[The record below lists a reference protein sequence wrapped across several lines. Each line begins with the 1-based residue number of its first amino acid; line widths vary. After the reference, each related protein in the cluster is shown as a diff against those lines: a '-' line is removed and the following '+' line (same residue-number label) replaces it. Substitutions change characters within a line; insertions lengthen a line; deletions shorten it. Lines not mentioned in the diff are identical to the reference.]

1 MADPVRDVLE
11 AAVRDGLTPGCA
23 AAVLDADGHV
33 DRYCTG
39 TLAADD
45 ASSTRYVV
53 DEDTVYDTASL
64 TKLLVTA
71 TLVADALDDGI
82 VELQECPWPRWPG
95 LSVEHALSHSGGLPA
110 HRAFFEAL
118 RADPE
123 RSHLLGRDGGR
134 EAIVDA
140 VLATEPE
147 TETGQ
152 RVVYSDLGFIAL
164 GDLLQQRRGRRLDA
178 LWQAHPFSQGTGA
191 RFVCL
196 QDDGY
201 HPALPLVAPTEYC
214 PWRRRFVQGQVH
226 DDNAFAMGG
235 VAGHAGLFASLND
248 VIALAGRLLARLR
261 TPGDTLSSFAGYRTL
276 SHPLRG
282 LAFDVATPGGSTGD
296 ALGPRTVGHLGFTG
310 TSLWLDPDA
319 GDGGRAFV
327 LLANTVHLG
336 RDSTL
341 ARNRALRVGF
351 HRAAARG

>member
-1 MADPVRDVLE
+1 MADPICEVLQ

-23 AAVLDADGHV
+23 AAVVDADGHV
-33 DRYCTG
+33 DRFCTG

-45 ASSTRYVV
+45 ASSTRHVV

-71 TLVADALDDGI
+71 TLVADAIDDG
-82 VELQECPWPRWPG
+82 VMELDETPWPRWPG
-95 LSVEHALSHSGGLPA
+95 LTVEHALAHSGGLPA
-110 HRAFFEAL
+110 HRPFFEAL

-123 RSHLLGRDGGR
+123 RSHLLGRQEGR
-134 EAIVDA
+134 DIILDA
-140 VLATEPE
+140 VHGTEPDTAPGE
-147 TETGQ
+147 

-164 GDLLQQRRGRRLDA
+164 GALVEARRQQRLDA
-178 LWQAHPFSQGTGA
+178 LWLAHPSSRQTTA
-191 RFVCL
+191 RFVSL

-201 HPALPLVAPTEYC
+201 HRALPRVAPTEYC

-235 VAGHAGLFASLND
+235 VGGHAGLFASLND
-248 VIALAGRLLARLR
+248 VCVLAQGLLARLR
-261 TPGDTLSSFAGYRTL
+261 TPGDTLGTFAGYRTL

-336 RDSTL
+336 RESTL
-341 ARNRALRVGF
+341 ARNRALRVAF